1 MKKALSL
8 LLASVMVLSL
18 TACGGS
24 KKDDSAASDNSGSG
38 DAAAATYEFKLGTDC
53 SDPALSPDYNG
64 YGMQIAKFC
73 ELVSEKT
80 NGQVTITPYY
90 ESVLGGQSEL
100 LTQVRDNEL
109 DMFYG
114 QAQSNFDSRFAFKAI
129 PYLVADV
136 DALHRL
142 MANPDGELYKLY
154 ASILEE
160 YNIHLIGQG
169 VGTFR
174 GLFNNKHQVATPED
188 MKDLTMRIYEDP
200 VVKYFWA
207 PICNASVIS
216 FSEVYTA
223 LQTKTCDA
231 MEIAAGVG
239 IYSKFYEV
247 CDHYTDINWQF
258 MSQGFLLSDKCWNT
272 LPDDLRQIVVDCA
285 WESSEYEYEK
295 EKEFAAEAMG
305 QLSELGCEVYQLSD
319 DERQAWVDYARSHD
333 DEFRDYIGADFYD
346 QAMSIVEAD
355 AAANA

>member
-8 LLASVMVLSL
+8 LLASIMVLSL
-18 TACGGS
+18 TACGVS
-24 KKDDSAASDNSGSG
+24 SIKEEPSG
-38 DAAAATYEFKLGTDC
+38 DGEAATYEFKLGTDC

-64 YGMQIAKFC
+64 YGAQIAKFC
-73 ELVSEKT
+73 ELVAERT

-109 DMFYG
+109 DIFYG

-129 PYLVADV
+129 PFLVTDL

-142 MANPDGELYKLY
+142 MGNPDGELYKLY
-154 ASILEE
+154 ASALEE
-160 YNIHLIGQG
+160 YGIHLIGQG

-174 GLFNNKHQVATPED
+174 GLFNNKHKVAVPED
-188 MKDLTMRIYEDP
+188 MEDITMRIYEDP

-216 FSEVYTA
+216 FNEVYTA
-223 LQTKTCDA
+223 LQTKTCNA

-247 CDHYTDINWQF
+247 CDHYSNIDWQF
-258 MSQGFLLSDKCWNT
+258 MSQGFLVSDKCWNT
-272 LPDDLRQIVVDCA
+272 LPEDLRQIVVDCA
-285 WESSEYEYEK
+285 WESAEYEWGL
-295 EKEFAAEAMG
+295 EKEFVEHAMDE
-305 QLSELGCEVYQLSD
+305 LATLGCEVYELTD
-319 DERQAWVDYARSHD
+319 EERQAWVDYSQSHAE
-333 DEFRDYIGADFYD
+333 EFREYIGADFYD
-346 QAMSIVEAD
+346 QVMEIVEAD
-355 AAANA
+355 AAANS